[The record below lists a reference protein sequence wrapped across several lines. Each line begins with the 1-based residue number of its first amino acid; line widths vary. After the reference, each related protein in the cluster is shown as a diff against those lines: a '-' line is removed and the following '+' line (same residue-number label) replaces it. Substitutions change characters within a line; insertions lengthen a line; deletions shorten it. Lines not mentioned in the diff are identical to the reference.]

1 MALAFYQ
8 TPPTL
13 SLAQSP
19 VAFSVLENTGLY
31 SQNEFQYVC
40 QLTYWQGEE
49 TVSGSYDY
57 LLTKFPNTSGA
68 GIFDVSRVL
77 NSALNQLSYEYSSSV
92 LYYKA
97 GFNYNYLSGSVRIS
111 GSNTP
116 LLTSG
121 IYKSLDGYALFPEP
135 INQNVP
141 DKTPYWPL
149 MTDGP
154 VTSSVTP
161 TDTGFISVYTG
172 VSGNPQ
178 PTKVVYS
185 KIGGSSSDY
194 AVTSAT
200 ASTGQIVRV
209 PYAPSQSG
217 FPLTVTDGDDYTIQ
231 AYSGST
237 SLGSRLY
244 ISVDCA
250 YKYTPVRILWKNRYG
265 QFDYLNFYKAHYNT
279 FSTEQRTYQPQL
291 GSWDATSLTYNVNQN
306 NTQRYIVNTNEIL
319 EVNSDWL
326 QEAWNEIYK
335 QLLVSDEIYW
345 SYDMPNNL
353 VKPLA
358 ITTNAVRFKTGVN
371 EKLIQYTVS
380 FSIGQTFKLII

>member
-1 MALAFYQ
+1 MALVFYQ
-8 TPPTL
+8 TPPSL

-31 SQNEFQYVC
+31 AQPEFQYTC
-40 QLTYWQGEE
+40 QLTYWQGQE

-57 LLTKFPNTSGA
+57 YLTKYPNTSGA

-77 NSALNQLSYEYSSSV
+77 NSALDQLSYEYSSSV
-92 LYYKA
+92 LFYKA
-97 GFNYNYLSGSVRIS
+97 AFNYNYLSGSIRVS
-111 GSNTP
+111 GSNNP
-116 LLTSG
+116 LITSG
-121 IYKSLDGYALFPEP
+121 IFKALDGYALFPEP
-135 INQNVP
+135 INENVP

-154 VTSSVTP
+154 ATSSVTP

-172 VSGNPQ
+172 QVGSPQ
-178 PTKVVYS
+178 PNYVVYTRV
-185 KIGGSSSDY
+185 GGSPIGV
-194 AVTSAT
+194 AITTAT
-200 ASTGQIVRV
+200 GSTGQIVRV

-217 FPLTVTDGDDYTIQ
+217 FPITVTDGQAYTIQ
-231 AYSGST
+231 AYNDNT
-237 SLGSRLY
+237 PLGSKLY

-279 FSTEQRTYQPQL
+279 FGTEQRTYQPQL
-291 GSWDATSLTYNVNQN
+291 GSWDATSLSYNVNQN

-326 QEAWNEIYK
+326 QEDWNEIYK

-345 SYDMPNNL
+345 SYDMANNY

-358 ITTNAVRFKTGVN
+358 VTTNSVRFKTGVN
-371 EKLIQYTVS
+371 EKLIQYTVA
-380 FSIGQTFKLII
+380 FSVGQTFKLII